1 MPSLRPP
8 SQGRTGAAGVGTLD
22 QLASDVTRAALSD
35 ARADVQQTVPDA
47 GRERLLTVRRFAS
60 AARPTVKPSAP
71 FATMA
76 ADTFIMPMIN
86 RMWLYLR
93 DVATSTRTVGGAP
106 FLGAGGSSLL
116 QPLVMARFLGT
127 LCVLLDAAR
136 TSPHLLAI
144 LAPESIEL
152 ALALRVG
159 AEDEETVLAAAL
171 ELVLVALDTSA
182 SIDAGRTLAT
192 SFPRTVNQAQAW
204 ADAVWH
210 GAAGESRVHR
220 AAAGILVRVEEV
232 MRRFSLVRAIADL

>member
-1 MPSLRPP
+1 MLAPAH
-8 SQGRTGAAGVGTLD
+8 GRLGAADARALD
-22 QLASDVTRAALSD
+22 HLASNVTRAALSD

-60 AARPTVKPSAP
+60 AARPTTKPSAP

-76 ADTFIMPMIN
+76 ADTFIMPLIN

-116 QPLVMARFLGT
+116 QPLVMARYLGT

-136 TSPHLLAI
+136 SSPHLLAV

-159 AEDEETVLAAAL
+159 TEDEETVLAAAL
-171 ELVLVALDTSA
+171 ELVLLALDTSA
-182 SIDAGRTLAT
+182 AIDAGRTLAT
-192 SFPRTVNQAQAW
+192 SFPPTVNQAQAW

-210 GAAGESRVHR
+210 GAAGESRVYR
-220 AAAGILVRVEEV
+220 AAAGILVRVEEIL
-232 MRRFSLVRAIADL
+232 RRFTLVRAIADL